1 MTIEPVQYT
10 IALVTIGSFNPV
22 IISPLWLGIKGALG
36 KDETESAT
44 VEMIHRELTQFSLS
58 WAACRVTPERFELI
72 CDSIAYF
79 EPTKDLFQNIFNVLR
94 ETPVTA
100 IGINHV
106 TVFDLGDATKFDQFG
121 KFLAKMDI
129 WNEAISNSKLK
140 TIEILEQPRG
150 DKLSG
155 YRNIR
160 LEGVSNAKAKY
171 GVSIS
176 INDHFDVTSVSDMLN
191 IISQNWQS
199 SFDKTKSIT
208 TSLWNQ
214 FLKRQ

>member
-1 MTIEPVQYT
+1 MTTEPVQYT

-22 IISPLWLGIKGALG
+22 IISPTWLEKKGALG
-36 KDETESAT
+36 KDEEERAT
-44 VEMIHRELTQFSLS
+44 IELIHREMTQFSLGWS
-58 WAACRVTPERFELI
+58 SCRVTPERFELA
-72 CDSIAYF
+72 CDSKAYF
-79 EPTKDLFQNIFNVLR
+79 EPTKDLFQNIFKVLR
-94 ETPVTA
+94 ETPVIA

-106 TVFDLGDATKFDQFG
+106 IIFDLGDATKFDHFG
-121 KFLAKMDI
+121 KFLATMDI
-129 WNEAISNSKLK
+129 WKETISNSKLK

-155 YRNIR
+155 HRNIR
-160 LEGVSNAKAKY
+160 LEGISNAKAKY

-191 IISQNWQS
+191 VISQNWQS

-208 TSLWNQ
+208 TSIWNQ